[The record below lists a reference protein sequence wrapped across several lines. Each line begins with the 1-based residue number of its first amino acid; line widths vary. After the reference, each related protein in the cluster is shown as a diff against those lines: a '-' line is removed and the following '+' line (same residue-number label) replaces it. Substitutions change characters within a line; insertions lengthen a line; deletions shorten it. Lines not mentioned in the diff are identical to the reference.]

1 LFDYGIFGRDSYDHF
16 SMKFLEHVT
25 FLRFRK
31 NGTEKH
37 VVVSDFK
44 EQLLIHLIFC
54 LKFLNKISKEHSFA
68 LKLFN
73 YSMFDQTM
81 NGIDD

>member
-1 LFDYGIFGRDSYDHF
+1 
-16 SMKFLEHVT
+16 MKFLEHVT

-44 EQLLIHLIFC
+44 EQLLIQFFWI
-54 LKFLNKISKEHSFA
+54 KFLSKISKEHSFA

-81 NGIDD
+81 NGIAD